1 MSGLKAL
8 CGVGAAVVLTAG
20 SLLSIASGA
29 LAASPTYYLCI
40 GTKPGQ
46 AVKSGGTTGT
56 CPKPTSEVT
65 YVAVPVPAEEKEGK
79 EGPPGPLGPAG
90 PAGPAGPEGK
100 EGPAGP
106 LGPEGKEGLKGPIG
120 PIGPVGPEGK
130 DGLTGPIGPLGPEG
144 KQGLPGAT
152 GPIGPVGPEGKK
164 GLPGPAGPEGK
175 EGLTGP
181 IGPVGPEGKEGL
193 PGPIGP
199 VGPEGTKGL
208 TGPTGSVGPEG
219 KEGPAG
225 PTGPAGPEGKEG
237 LKGSIGPVGPAGPE
251 GKEGPIGPIGPEGK
265 EGRGL
270 LGVSRNVHY
279 GASEEQV
286 TDIYPAAAPNAPL
299 VVLVH
304 GGGWHVADKS
314 ANTEEA
320 EKLNA
325 QGYTVFNINYRLA
338 KSAAKVGAFPME
350 VEDTETATVFAIEH
364 AAAYD
369 ANPKNV
375 FMIGGSAS
383 GQLVAMTTFRLN
395 AAKAKTIRGVVTLSG
410 AFDIPKLFEDAW
422 SGKYQNY
429 WMTNS
434 LPIAFVCTL
443 DTTCHQTPVQAEA
456 GAESPSMHV
465 NPSALPE
472 KWLMVNSESEE
483 MPIDQPDAMKAGLE
497 AVGFVPTYKVL
508 PGKYHAFAYWK
519 RVEGEVYAFI

>member
-1 MSGLKAL
+1 MRGFKAL
-8 CGVGAAVVLTAG
+8 WGAGVAAALTIG
-20 SLLSIASGA
+20 LLFSIAGGA

-56 CPKPTSEVT
+56 CPKPTAEVT

-79 EGPPGPLGPAG
+79 EGPPGPQG

-100 EGPAGP
+100 EGPAGSVGP
-106 LGPEGKEGLKGPIG
+106 EGKEGPAGSVGPEGKEGPAGSVGPEGKEGLKGPIG
-120 PIGPVGPEGK
+120 PVGPVGPEGK
-130 DGLTGPIGPLGPEG
+130 QGLAGPTGPVGAEG
-144 KQGLPGAT
+144 KQGLI
-152 GPIGPVGPEGKK
+152 GPVGPVGPEGKE
-164 GLPGPAGPEGK
+164 GLVGPTGPVGAEGKEGPAGPTGPVGPEGK
-175 EGLTGP
+175 EGLRGP
-181 IGPVGPEGKEGL
+181 IGPVGPEGKEG
-193 PGPIGP
+193 PM
-199 VGPEGTKGL
+199 
-208 TGPTGSVGPEG
+208 
-219 KEGPAG
+219 
-225 PTGPAGPEGKEG
+225 
-237 LKGSIGPVGPAGPE
+237 
-251 GKEGPIGPIGPEGK
+251 GPIGPEGK
-265 EGRGL
+265 EGHGL
-270 LGVSRNVHY
+270 LGISRNVHY
-279 GASEEQV
+279 GPSEAQV
-286 TDIYPAAAPNAPL
+286 MDIYTAAAPSAPL
-299 VVLVH
+299 VMLVH

-314 ANTEEA
+314 ANAEEA

-325 QGYTVFNINYRLA
+325 QGYAVFNINYRLA
-338 KSAAKVGAFPME
+338 KNAAKVGAFPME
-350 VEDTETATVFAIEH
+350 VEDTQAATSYAIEH

-383 GQLVAMTTFRLN
+383 GQLVAMATFKLN

-422 SGKYQNY
+422 SGKYAGY
-429 WMTNS
+429 WMTKS
-434 LPIAFVCTL
+434 LPIAFVCSL
-443 DTTCHQTPVQAEA
+443 DTTCRQAPYQTEA

-465 NPSALPE
+465 SPSVLPE